1 VICCL
6 PICCQGGVVVW
17 VVPCR
22 GLEGCRAGPGSHFGP
37 AGSIFHCIRI
47 ALEKK
52 KNIKYYIFCFC
63 IYPFCEI
70 KLIILEKIAKVIN
83 YWQKLSICICLWE
96 KPLSFF
102 QSEISLK
109 LYGKIKHR
117 GNQIVQDRLKT
128 NRQRENFEK
137 TKKFETKR
145 DK

>member
-1 VICCL
+1 
-6 PICCQGGVVVW
+6 
-17 VVPCR
+17 
-22 GLEGCRAGPGSHFGP
+22 LEGCRAGPGSHFGP

-52 KNIKYYIFCFC
+52 KNIKYYVFCFC
-63 IYPFCEI
+63 IYPFFEI

-83 YWQKLSICICLWE
+83 YQKLSRFAYE
-96 KPLSFF
+96 KSHYLFF